1 MHAVVNDSSA
11 LFLTCCYWGR
21 YLEFKANIRTQNNG
35 LVAPSPILTI
45 DSSAPAIDVGD
56 EPEVGAKCFTW
67 CHVNKKAWKAKCKF
81 GDCKGCVECSGTFFS
96 YDTEQVI
103 YIPIGWSLYH
113 QALNV
118 VFLLES
124 ISIHLFLSNSL
135 LRRFARTCD
144 RYGGYSNA
152 KGQLSRLVH
161 LQPKA
166 MECQMHVR

>member
-1 MHAVVNDSSA
+1 MNQNQPACVSAGVESTKNYGKSNVSLVTVKSAPNAAVCAMHAVVNDSSA

-81 GDCKGCVECSGTFFS
+81 GDCKGCVECNGRCFRVT
-96 YDTEQVI
+96 VI
-103 YIPIGWSLYH
+103 KLSMSPSNEGG
-113 QALNV
+113 V
-118 VFLLES
+118 VIEGYW
-124 ISIHLFLSNSL
+124 HELSMY
-135 LRRFARTCD
+135 RAFVE
-144 RYGGYSNA
+144 Y
-152 KGQLSRLVH
+152 
-161 LQPKA
+161 
-166 MECQMHVR
+166 